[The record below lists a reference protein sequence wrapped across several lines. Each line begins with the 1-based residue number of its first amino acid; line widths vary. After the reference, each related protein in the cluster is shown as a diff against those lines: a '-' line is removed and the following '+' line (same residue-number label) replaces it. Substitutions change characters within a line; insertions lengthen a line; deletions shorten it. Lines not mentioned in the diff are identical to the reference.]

1 MWGGGGVNLHDP
13 LSAYKRR
20 QNQAADQPFCDAVKR
35 DIEDAQK
42 KDAVIREDS
51 GSTLT

>member
-1 MWGGGGVNLHDP
+1 MNLHDP

-20 QNQAADQPFCDAVKR
+20 QKQAAYQPFCDAVKR

-42 KDAVIREDS
+42 KDAVTKEEI

>member
-1 MWGGGGVNLHDP
+1 MNLHDP
-13 LSAYKRR
+13 LTAYKGR

-42 KDAVIREDS
+42 KDAVIREGS
-51 GSTLT
+51 GNTLT